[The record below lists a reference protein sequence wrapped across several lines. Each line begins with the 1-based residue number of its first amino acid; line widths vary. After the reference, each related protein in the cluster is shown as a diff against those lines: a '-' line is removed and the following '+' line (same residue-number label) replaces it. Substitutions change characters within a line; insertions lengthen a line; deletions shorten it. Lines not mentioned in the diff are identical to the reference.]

1 MLRLYSERWKRVDK
15 LVKDKSRTAVNILII
30 VVNHRRANEN
40 VVQWWY
46 RLKLWHLHQIKVIK
60 HTESKSSSLPLTNM
74 VNPKCIKVIAA
85 VNIVISSKFIYLT
98 KYVNVGVNFSYIFFN
113 LRKSIEY
120 VNSVRIPK
128 YNILANFIILNEIS
142 NKVNIIINKIIS

>member
-1 MLRLYSERWKRVDK
+1 
-15 LVKDKSRTAVNILII
+15 
-30 VVNHRRANEN
+30 
-40 VVQWWY
+40 
-46 RLKLWHLHQIKVIK
+46 
-60 HTESKSSSLPLTNM
+60 M

-128 YNILANFIILNEIS
+128 YNILTNFIILNKIS